1 MLPLVKSQLTYI
13 SDTGPLIRS
22 IENCTFDN
30 NVLLVTY
37 NITSLYTNLR
47 FEEITQAIQRSL
59 DEHVDIEYPIIK
71 PKNKFL
77 VEITKLSLSN
87 NEFTFH
93 GKSYRQIIGA
103 SMGAVASPE
112 ICDIAIYNHI
122 NTILENSPIREKILF
137 HKRIRDDGILIVNA
151 KQTEIN
157 SHYENANRQHDVLK
171 FTYECNNHS
180 TKLLDLEI
188 YKGKRFEKNK
198 YFRSEMLY

>member
-13 SDTGPLIRS
+13 SDTGDLIRS

-37 NITSLYTNLR
+37 DITSLYTNLR

-71 PKNKFL
+71 PENKFL
-77 VEITKLSLSN
+77 VEIANIILSN

-112 ICDIAIYNHI
+112 I
-122 NTILENSPIREKILF
+122 
-137 HKRIRDDGILIVNA
+137 
-151 KQTEIN
+151 
-157 SHYENANRQHDVLK
+157 
-171 FTYECNNHS
+171 
-180 TKLLDLEI
+180 
-188 YKGKRFEKNK
+188 
-198 YFRSEMLY
+198 

>member
-1 MLPLVKSQLTYI
+1 M
-13 SDTGPLIRS
+13 
-22 IENCTFDN
+22 
-30 NVLLVTY
+30 LLVTY
-37 NITSLYTNLR
+37 DITSLYTNLR

-77 VEITKLSLSN
+77 VEITKLNLSN

-122 NTILENSPIREKILF
+122 NTILENSSIREKILF
-137 HKRIRDDGILIVNA
+137 HKRIRDDGILIVKA

-157 SHYENANRQHDVLK
+157 SLYENANRQHDLLK

-180 TKLLDLEI
+180 TKFLDLEI

>member
-1 MLPLVKSQLTYI
+1 MKSQLTYI